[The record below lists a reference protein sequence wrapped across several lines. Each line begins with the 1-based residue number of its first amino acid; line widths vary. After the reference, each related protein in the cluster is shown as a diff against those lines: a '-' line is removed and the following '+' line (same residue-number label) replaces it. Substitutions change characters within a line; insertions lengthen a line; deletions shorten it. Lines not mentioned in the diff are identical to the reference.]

1 MVTIGQEAGSFFSR
15 LLFYRVNQEEPS
27 AQVDL
32 GSLAVLDLDFED
44 GLLWVLGEDRLL
56 TVTPD
61 GQNTQTYNFSPN
73 YLKGCSLGGDGFAL
87 LLTGRYRSG
96 SADRALVIGK
106 DTQAVQ
112 TIPLTNQILDYAAS
126 GGYCALLT
134 GSQLSV
140 YNTSLEF
147 VAGVKNSRAARRVDL
162 NTNGSALLANDQQA
176 WLYIP

>member
-1 MVTIGQEAGSFFSR
+1 MDD
-15 LLFYRVNQEEPS
+15 LL
-27 AQVDL
+27 
-32 GSLAVLDLDFED
+32 LD
-44 GLLWVLGEDRLL
+44 
-56 TVTPD
+56 
-61 GQNTQTYNFSPN
+61 
-73 YLKGCSLGGDGFAL
+73 LGGDGFAL

-134 GSQLSV
+134 GSRLNLYDNELVLNSSLN
-140 YNTSLEF
+140 NTL
-147 VAGVKNSRAARRVDL
+147 AARRLDL
-162 NTNGSALLANDQQA
+162 APDGSALLANDQQA